1 MNVLILHPDF
11 PGQFMHLACELVDQG
26 HRVVGMSRAITA
38 PKTVRG
44 ITVMPITGVREVTEG
59 VHRWAAGFEVQ
70 AIRARAAYD
79 TALQIRKGG
88 FTPDIILAHPG
99 WGDSMMLKEV
109 WPTARMGIYCEYFTD
124 RITAE
129 NSGGAEFM
137 PSVEDLNCLQR
148 IETANWL
155 LHFEVADAGISPT
168 HFQAGLFP
176 AHFRDRIRVIFDGID
191 TTDTLPSPDAQIT
204 LNESLTY
211 TRADEVITYVSR
223 NFEPSRGYHT
233 FMRSLPDI
241 LRRRPNARILIVG
254 GAGGGY
260 GFTLSDGDEWR
271 KLFLREIIDLV
282 PAEDWSRVHFLGAVP
297 HAQLTTILQL
307 SRVHIYLSAPIM
319 LSWSMMEAMAAGCTI
334 VGSRTAPVMEMIS
347 HDENGRLVE
356 FDDPQGLSDE
366 VCDLLDDPDARAR
379 LGAAARAHVVE
390 HYDLHTRCL
399 PAQMEWVESLL

>member
-1 MNVLILHPDF
+1 
-11 PGQFMHLACELVDQG
+11 MHLACELVDQG

-44 ITVMPITGVREVTEG
+44 ITVMPITGVREITEG

-70 AIRARAAYD
+70 VIRARAAYD

-88 FTPDIILAHPG
+88 FNPDVILAHPG
-99 WGDSMMLKEV
+99 WGDSLMLKEV
-109 WPTARMGIYCEYFTD
+109 WPAARMGIYCEYFTE

-129 NSGGAEFM
+129 NSGGAEFV
-137 PSVEDLNCLQR
+137 PPTEDLNCLQR

-155 LHFEVADAGISPT
+155 MHFQIADAGISPT

-204 LNESLTY
+204 LNETLTY

-233 FMRSLPDI
+233 FMRALPDL

-282 PAEDWSRVHFLGAVP
+282 PAEDWSRVHFVGAVP

-334 VGSRTAPVMEMIS
+334 VGSRTAPVMEMIE
-347 HDENGRLVE
+347 HDVNGRLVG
-356 FDDPQGLSDE
+356 FDDSQGLADE

-399 PAQMEWVESLL
+399 PAQMEWVHSLL